1 MLARRRHT
9 NDTGWNQQQYPAHSN
24 WTVTTHSVEQE
35 NGRLTAPFEQ
45 QEMTCRDRTQEFNS
59 AIKSLQ
65 SRQVHG
71 NGVAANRRTNAKTNQ
86 HTEFMLIAK
95 QIGKDITNTF
105 TKLEKLTILAKRK
118 SLFDDKSV
126 EIQELTYII
135 KQDINSLN
143 KQIGQLQQVVRQR
156 NSQNG
161 RHMQTHSNTVVL
173 ALQSKLANMS
183 NDFKT
188 VLEVRTQNLKDQ
200 KDRREQFSQGPIAS
214 SLPPSAIS
222 ASGGSVLLQEEHK
235 GDFSIDMSGGM
246 DGPRHRG
253 GGPMQQ
259 MALVEEQDNYIK
271 SREETMHSIESTIVE
286 LSGIFQQLA
295 HMVKE
300 QEEQVQRIDNNVE
313 DTVMNVEAAH
323 SEILKYFQSVT
334 SNRWLMVKVF
344 IVLIVFFVIF
354 VVFVA

>member
-1 MLARRRHT
+1 MFARRRHT
-9 NDTGWNQQQYPAHSN
+9 QDTSWNQPQYPPQSN
-24 WTVTTHSVEQE
+24 WTVTSHSVPEQE
-35 NGRLTAPFEQ
+35 TGRLAQPFEQ

-71 NGVAANRRTNAKTNQ
+71 NGVAAGRTANAKRHQ

-105 TKLEKLTILAKRK
+105 TKLEKLTILAKRR

-222 ASGGSVLLQEEHK
+222 ASGGSVLLQEEQK
-235 GDFSIDMSGGM
+235 GDFSIDME
-246 DGPRHRG
+246 GPRHRSNV
-253 GGPMQQ
+253 QQ
-259 MALVEEQDNYIK
+259 MAMVEEQDNYIK

-323 SEILKYFQSVT
+323 GEILKYFQSVT